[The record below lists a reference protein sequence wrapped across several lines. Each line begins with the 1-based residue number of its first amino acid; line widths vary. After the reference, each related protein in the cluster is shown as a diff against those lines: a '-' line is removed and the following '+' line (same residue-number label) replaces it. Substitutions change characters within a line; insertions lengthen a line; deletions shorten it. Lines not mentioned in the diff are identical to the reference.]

1 MVISLSSFKVIHLI
15 KVKVARLQSIPYLL
29 PNILATVAVKRPYSK
44 RRKGILNFE
53 MSFFIIAIGVKLI
66 IFWRYITGARGI
78 RVPEVTPYLGHRSYL
93 TSLPGTRVDGT
104 LLFSPSTIR

>member
-15 KVKVARLQSIPYLL
+15 KVKVARLQSIPCLL

-53 MSFFIIAIGVKLI
+53 MIFFIIASGVKLI
-66 IFWRYITGARGI
+66 IFWRYITGGSHGS

-104 LLFSPSTIR
+104 LLFSP